1 MAYTSSTLV
10 RGLQLPFAHGPNSRS
25 LLKLSPKL
33 PVRGGVL
40 LSPTTAPAPIKLAS
54 VFPSKQKAAS
64 SLEVKQPAANMPSGA
79 TGVIALLAASRE
91 RREFERKL
99 ANEMQQ
105 QRSNGNDTTRATP
118 DSEKLDREA
127 AAAAAQAM
135 LKESAAAEAA
145 AFRAE
150 EAKKGRPQNVF
161 QAIAASSKILLTP
174 TSSLGFVRNGVDDCA
189 TDFVWDGLT
198 ALPWRAHLVA
208 SLARDA
214 GESGDAVFS
223 ISHQVAAFADG
234 DVISYMT
241 M

>member
-1 MAYTSSTLV
+1 M
-10 RGLQLPFAHGPNSRS
+10 
-25 LLKLSPKL
+25 
-33 PVRGGVL
+33 
-40 LSPTTAPAPIKLAS
+40 
-54 VFPSKQKAAS
+54 
-64 SLEVKQPAANMPSGA
+64 EVKPSAAIVPSGA
-79 TGVIALLAASRE
+79 TGVIALLIASRE

-105 QRSNGNDTTRATP
+105 QRSDGTDTTKATP
-118 DSEKLDREA
+118 ASENLDREA
-127 AAAAAQAM
+127 AAAAAQA
-135 LKESAAAEAA
+135 LLQEAAAAEAA

-150 EAKKGRPQNVF
+150 EAKKGQPQNVF

-174 TSSLGFVRNGVDDCA
+174 TSSLGFCRGGVDDCA
-189 TDFVWDGLT
+189 TDFVWDGLA

-234 DVISYMT
+234 DVNSYMT
-241 M
+241 MCGSLWHAACSIRATDACVLQVHAQG